1 MTSKQASP
9 IRNTGK
15 APSGPL
21 PVAIV
26 GGGYSG
32 TILAAELAR
41 KGIQCLLIDGS
52 GRTGRGTAY
61 STTDSAH
68 LLNIPAKAMS
78 AFADQPDQFAK
89 VFASEGGD
97 PKGFAERRFYGRY
110 LDGILEAAIA
120 SGTVQTVNSNALSAK
135 RDGAGW
141 AVGLDNGRTL
151 PASAVVLA
159 MGNQSPAPLAAL
171 DDVGPRYIANPWG
184 AEARGAID
192 EIIRSGGDVLL
203 LGTGLTMIDTVLS
216 LHSAGFDGAILGLSR
231 RGQVPRS
238 NAPVEPAP
246 VELGDLPRGDLIGLW
261 RWLRRRGGEVGWR
274 AAVDSLRPHSH
285 ALWQSLSIEQQRRF
299 LRHARPYWD
308 VHRHR
313 IAPQVSWQIAELTG
327 DGRLRIGAGRIVAAR
342 DIGKAI
348 EVKIRF
354 RGAKSTENRNFALL
368 FNCTGPLHVIG
379 RTRDKLLRS
388 LLDSGEVAPD
398 ALGIGLDVGDD
409 AKVTGADRLWAM
421 GSLTKGR
428 YWEIIAVPD
437 IREQAADIASDIVK
451 ELSHV

>member
-1 MTSKQASP
+1 MTRKQASP
-9 IRNTGK
+9 IRNTGT

-61 STTDSAH
+61 STTDPAH
-68 LLNIPAKAMS
+68 LLNIPAAAMS
-78 AFADQPDQFAK
+78 AFADQPDHFAK
-89 VFASEGGD
+89 IFASVGGD
-97 PKGFAERRFYGRY
+97 PSDFAERRFYGRY
-110 LDGILEAAIA
+110 LDGILETAIA
-120 SGTVQTVNSNALSAK
+120 GGTVQTVNFNALSAK

-141 AVGLDNGRTL
+141 AVGLDDDRTL

-159 MGNQSPAPLAAL
+159 MGNQIPAALAAL

-184 AEARGAID
+184 AEARAAID
-192 EIIRSGGDVLL
+192 ETVRCGGDVLL
-203 LGTGLTMIDTVLS
+203 LGTGLTMIDTALS
-216 LHSAGFDGAILGLSR
+216 LHSAGFEGAILALSR
-231 RGQVPRS
+231 RGQVPHS
-238 NAPVEPAP
+238 NAPIEPAP
-246 VELGDLPRGDLIGLW
+246 VELGNLPRGDLIGLW
-261 RWLRRRGGEVGWR
+261 RWLRLRAADVGWR

-285 ALWQSLSIEQQRRF
+285 GLWQSLSIEQQRRF

-313 IAPQVSWQIAELTG
+313 IAPQVSRQITELIG

-342 DIGKAI
+342 DVGKAI
-348 EVKIRF
+348 EVEIRS
-354 RGAKSTENRNFALL
+354 RGAKPTETRNLALL
-368 FNCTGPLHVIG
+368 VNCTGPLHAIG
-379 RTRDKLLRS
+379 QTRDELLRS
-388 LLDSGEVAPD
+388 LLDAGEIAPD
-398 ALGIGLDVGDD
+398 ALGIGLAVGAN

-437 IREQAADIASDIVK
+437 IREQAADIATDIAK
-451 ELSHV
+451 ELGHD